1 MFQTKQEI
9 IVTKYTN
16 EVYMRNKDLKFFF
29 ICATAIFA
37 DCVSA
42 ATIDNPFDPPPEHSL
57 SFDEAMHKLAAS
69 DLALKQWQQDV
80 ERAYTEL
87 SKTRTRKLPE
97 PKKICS
103 YNPYECSLSYYD
115 VAQVLLKEIACY
127 LPQTKEQA
135 EGFINNNPFLS
146 KFYSSKESKE
156 IAADSVLEQ
165 SLEFQK
171 KYPSNCF
178 GD

>member
-1 MFQTKQEI
+1 MK
-9 IVTKYTN
+9 
-16 EVYMRNKDLKFFF
+16 NKGLKFFF
-29 ICATAIFA
+29 VFATAIFA

-42 ATIDNPFDPPPEHSL
+42 ATIDNPFEPKPEQPLSL
-57 SFDEAMHKLAAS
+57 DESYRRLIES
-69 DLALKQWQQDV
+69 DRALRQQQQDLN
-80 ERAYTEL
+80 RAYTEL

-103 YNPYECSLSYYD
+103 NYEPYECHLNYYD
-115 VAQVLLKEIACY
+115 VAQALLKEIACY
-127 LPQTKEQA
+127 LPKDKEQA
-135 EGFINNNPFLS
+135 ESFINNNPFLS
-146 KFYSSKESKE
+146 IFYKDFNFTKKS
-156 IAADSVLEQ
+156 AVDSVLRQ

>member
-1 MFQTKQEI
+1 
-9 IVTKYTN
+9 
-16 EVYMRNKDLKFFF
+16 MRNKGLKFFF

-115 VAQVLLKEIACY
+115 VAQALLKEIACY

-135 EGFINNNPFLS
+135 EGHINNNPFLS
-146 KFYSSKESKE
+146 KFYSGKGSKE
-156 IAADSVLEQ
+156 IAADSVLRQ
-165 SLEFQK
+165 SIKYQK

-178 GD
+178 DD

>member
-1 MFQTKQEI
+1 MK
-9 IVTKYTN
+9 
-16 EVYMRNKDLKFFF
+16 NKGLKLFFVF
-29 ICATAIFA
+29 ATAIFA

-42 ATIDNPFDPPPEHSL
+42 MTIGNPFDPTPEQPVVPMDDL
-57 SFDEAMHKLAAS
+57 SHYAAE
-69 DLALKQWQQDV
+69 Q
-80 ERAYTEL
+80 ERAYR
-87 SKTRTRKLPE
+87 RTRKLPE

-127 LPQTKEQA
+127 LPKDKEQA
-135 EGFINNNPFLS
+135 EIFINNNRFLS
-146 KFYSSKESKE
+146 IFYGDKRSKE
-156 IAADSVLEQ
+156 IAADSVLRQ

>member
-1 MFQTKQEI
+1 MK
-9 IVTKYTN
+9 
-16 EVYMRNKDLKFFF
+16 NKGLKFFF
-29 ICATAIFA
+29 ICATVIFA

-42 ATIDNPFDPPPEHSL
+42 ATIDNPFDPPPEQPYL
-57 SFDEAMHKLAAS
+57 SPVEAAIAS
-69 DLALKQWQQDV
+69 ANSERELKQQQQDLN
-80 ERAYTEL
+80 RAYTEL
-87 SKTRTRKLPE
+87 SKTKKLPK
-97 PKKICS
+97 PKEICS

-115 VAQVLLKEIACY
+115 VAQALLKEIACY

>member
-1 MFQTKQEI
+1 
-9 IVTKYTN
+9 
-16 EVYMRNKDLKFFF
+16 MRNKGLKFFF

-37 DCVSA
+37 DCVNA
-42 ATIDNPFDPPPEHSL
+42 ATIDNPFDPPPEQSL
-57 SFDEAMHKLAAS
+57 SFDEAMHNLAAS

-127 LPQTKEQA
+127 LPKDKEQA
-135 EGFINNNPFLS
+135 ESFINNNRFLS
-146 KFYSSKESKE
+146 IFYNDKLSKE
-156 IAADSVLEQ
+156 IAVDSVLRQ

>member
-1 MFQTKQEI
+1 MK
-9 IVTKYTN
+9 
-16 EVYMRNKDLKFFF
+16 NKGLKFFF

-37 DCVSA
+37 DCVNA
-42 ATIDNPFDPPPEHSL
+42 ATIDNPFDPPPEQSL
-57 SFDEAMHKLAAS
+57 SFDEAINQLGAS

-127 LPQTKEQA
+127 LPKDKEQA
-135 EGFINNNPFLS
+135 ELFINNNRFLS
-146 KFYSSKESKE
+146 IFYSGKGSKE
-156 IAADSVLEQ
+156 IAVDSVLRQ

>member
-1 MFQTKQEI
+1 MK
-9 IVTKYTN
+9 
-16 EVYMRNKDLKFFF
+16 NKGLKFFF
-29 ICATAIFA
+29 ICATAVFA

-42 ATIDNPFDPPPEHSL
+42 TTINNPFDPPPEQPTL
-57 SFDEAMHKLAAS
+57 SINEASARLVESEK
-69 DLALKQWQQDV
+69 ALKQWQQDV

-115 VAQVLLKEIACY
+115 VAQALLKEIACY

>member
-1 MFQTKQEI
+1 MK
-9 IVTKYTN
+9 
-16 EVYMRNKDLKFFF
+16 NKGLKFFF
-29 ICATAIFA
+29 IFATAIFA
-37 DCVSA
+37 DCVNA
-42 ATIDNPFDPPPEHSL
+42 ATIDNPFDPPPEQTLSL
-57 SFDEAMHKLAAS
+57 DEAYRQLVESEKSLR
-69 DLALKQWQQDV
+69 QWQQDV

-115 VAQVLLKEIACY
+115 VAQALLKEIACY

-146 KFYSSKESKE
+146 KFYSGKGSKE
-156 IAADSVLEQ
+156 IAVDSVLRQ

>member
-16 EVYMRNKDLKFFF
+16 EVYMRNKGLKFFF
-29 ICATAIFA
+29 IFATAIFA

-42 ATIDNPFDPPPEHSL
+42 ATIDNPFEPNPEQPLLTPVES
-57 SFDEAMHKLAAS
+57 ALASINAS
-69 DLALKQWQQDV
+69 RALRQQQQDLN
-80 ERAYTEL
+80 RAYTEL
-87 SKTRTRKLPE
+87 SKTKKLPE

-115 VAQVLLKEIACY
+115 VAQALLKEIACY

>member
-1 MFQTKQEI
+1 MK
-9 IVTKYTN
+9 
-16 EVYMRNKDLKFFF
+16 NKGLKFFF
-29 ICATAIFA
+29 VFATAIFA

-42 ATIDNPFDPPPEHSL
+42 ATIDNPFEPNPEQPYL
-57 SFDEAMHKLAAS
+57 SYEESVLAAA
-69 DLALKQWQQDV
+69 DAERALKQWQQDV

-87 SKTRTRKLPE
+87 SKTKKLPK
-97 PKKICS
+97 PKEICS

-115 VAQVLLKEIACY
+115 VAQALLKEIACY

-135 EGFINNNPFLS
+135 EGHINNNPFLS

>member
-1 MFQTKQEI
+1 MRTKG
-9 IVTKYTN
+9 
-16 EVYMRNKDLKFFF
+16 LKFFF
-29 ICATAIFA
+29 ICATAVFA
-37 DCVSA
+37 DCVNA
-42 ATIDNPFDPPPEHSL
+42 ATIDNPFDPPPEQTLSL
-57 SFDEAMHKLAAS
+57 DEAYRQLVESEKSLR
-69 DLALKQWQQDV
+69 QWQQDV

-115 VAQVLLKEIACY
+115 VAQALLKEIACY

-135 EGFINNNPFLS
+135 EGFINSNPFLS
-146 KFYSSKESKE
+146 KFYSGKGSKE
-156 IAADSVLEQ
+156 IAVDSVLRQ

>member
-1 MFQTKQEI
+1 MK
-9 IVTKYTN
+9 
-16 EVYMRNKDLKFFF
+16 NKGLKFFF
-29 ICATAIFA
+29 ICATAVFA

-42 ATIDNPFDPPPEHSL
+42 ATIDNPFEPKPEQSL
-57 SFDEAMHKLAAS
+57 SLGETYRQLAES
-69 DLALKQWQQDV
+69 DKALKQWQQDV

-87 SKTRTRKLPE
+87 SKTRTRKLPK
-97 PKKICS
+97 PKEICS

-115 VAQVLLKEIACY
+115 VAQALLKEIACY

>member
-1 MFQTKQEI
+1 MK
-9 IVTKYTN
+9 
-16 EVYMRNKDLKFFF
+16 NKGLKFFF
-29 ICATAIFA
+29 VFATAIFA
-37 DCVSA
+37 DCVNA
-42 ATIDNPFDPPPEHSL
+42 ATIDNPFDPPPEQSL
-57 SFDEAMHKLAAS
+57 SFDEAINQLGAS

-127 LPQTKEQA
+127 LPKDKEQA
-135 EGFINNNPFLS
+135 EIFINNNRFLS
-146 KFYSSKESKE
+146 IFYGDKRSKE
-156 IAADSVLEQ
+156 IAADSVLRQ

>member
-1 MFQTKQEI
+1 MK
-9 IVTKYTN
+9 
-16 EVYMRNKDLKFFF
+16 NKGLKFFF
-29 ICATAIFA
+29 IFATAIFA

-42 ATIDNPFDPPPEHSL
+42 TTINNPFDPPPEQPTL
-57 SFDEAMHKLAAS
+57 SINEASARLVESEK
-69 DLALKQWQQDV
+69 ALRQWQQDV

-127 LPQTKEQA
+127 LPKDKEQA
-135 EGFINNNPFLS
+135 EIFINNNRFLS
-146 KFYSSKESKE
+146 IFYGDKRSKEF
-156 IAADSVLEQ
+156 AADSVLRR

>member
-1 MFQTKQEI
+1 MK
-9 IVTKYTN
+9 
-16 EVYMRNKDLKFFF
+16 NKGLKFFF
-29 ICATAIFA
+29 ICATAVFA

-42 ATIDNPFDPPPEHSL
+42 TTINNPFDPPPEQPTL
-57 SFDEAMHKLAAS
+57 SINEASARLIES
-69 DLALKQWQQDV
+69 GRALRQWQQDV

-127 LPQTKEQA
+127 LPKDKEQA
-135 EGFINNNPFLS
+135 ELFINNNRFLS
-146 KFYSSKESKE
+146 IFYSGKGSKE
-156 IAADSVLEQ
+156 IAVDSVLRQ

>member
-16 EVYMRNKDLKFFF
+16 EVYMKNKGLKFFF
-29 ICATAIFA
+29 VFATAIFA

-42 ATIDNPFDPPPEHSL
+42 ATINNPFDPPPEQPTL
-57 SFDEAMHKLAAS
+57 SINEASARLAES
-69 DLALKQWQQDV
+69 EKALKQWQQDV

-87 SKTRTRKLPE
+87 SKTKKLPE

-115 VAQVLLKEIACY
+115 VAQALLKEIACY

>member
-1 MFQTKQEI
+1 MK
-9 IVTKYTN
+9 
-16 EVYMRNKDLKFFF
+16 NKGLKFFF

-37 DCVSA
+37 DCVNA
-42 ATIDNPFDPPPEHSL
+42 ATIDNPFDPLPEPPTL
-57 SFDEAMHKLAAS
+57 SINEASARLAESEKALRQQQQ
-69 DLALKQWQQDV
+69 DLKQQQQDLN
-80 ERAYTEL
+80 RAYTEL
-87 SKTRTRKLPE
+87 SKTRKLPE

-103 YNPYECSLSYYD
+103 YYEPYECHLNYYD

-127 LPQTKEQA
+127 LPKDKEQA
-135 EGFINNNPFLS
+135 EIFINNNRFLS
-146 KFYSSKESKE
+146 IFYGDKRSKE
-156 IAADSVLEQ
+156 IAADSVLRQ

>member
-1 MFQTKQEI
+1 MK
-9 IVTKYTN
+9 
-16 EVYMRNKDLKFFF
+16 NKGLKFFF

-42 ATIDNPFDPPPEHSL
+42 TTINNPFDPPPEQPLLTPVESAL
-57 SFDEAMHKLAAS
+57 ASIEAS
-69 DLALKQWQQDV
+69 RALEQQQQDLN
-80 ERAYTEL
+80 RAYTEL

-103 YNPYECSLSYYD
+103 YYEPYECHMNNND
-115 VAQVLLKEIACY
+115 VEQVLLKEIACY
-127 LPQTKEQA
+127 LPKDKEQA
-135 EGFINNNPFLS
+135 EIFINNNRFLS
-146 KFYSSKESKE
+146 IFYGDKRSKE
-156 IAADSVLEQ
+156 IAADSVLRQ

>member
-1 MFQTKQEI
+1 MK
-9 IVTKYTN
+9 
-16 EVYMRNKDLKFFF
+16 NKGLKFFF

-42 ATIDNPFDPPPEHSL
+42 TTIDNPFDPLPEQPLLTPIES
-57 SFDEAMHKLAAS
+57 ALASINAS
-69 DLALKQWQQDV
+69 RALRQQQQDLN
-80 ERAYTEL
+80 RAYTEL
-87 SKTRTRKLPE
+87 SKTKKLPE

-127 LPQTKEQA
+127 LPKDKEQA
-135 EGFINNNPFLS
+135 EIFINNNRFLS
-146 KFYSSKESKE
+146 IFYGDKRSKE
-156 IAADSVLEQ
+156 IAADSVLTADSVLRQ

>member
-1 MFQTKQEI
+1 MK
-9 IVTKYTN
+9 
-16 EVYMRNKDLKFFF
+16 NKGLKFFF
-29 ICATAIFA
+29 VFATAIFA

-42 ATIDNPFDPPPEHSL
+42 ATIDNPFEPIYEQPVL
-57 SFDEAMHKLAAS
+57 SPVEAAIAS
-69 DLALKQWQQDV
+69 ANSERELKQQQQDLN
-80 ERAYTEL
+80 RAYTEL
-87 SKTRTRKLPE
+87 SKTKKLPE

-115 VAQVLLKEIACY
+115 VAQALLKEIACY

>member
-1 MFQTKQEI
+1 MK
-9 IVTKYTN
+9 
-16 EVYMRNKDLKFFF
+16 NKGLKFFF
-29 ICATAIFA
+29 ICATAVFA

-42 ATIDNPFDPPPEHSL
+42 TTINNPFDPPPEQPTL
-57 SFDEAMHKLAAS
+57 SINEASARLVESEK
-69 DLALKQWQQDV
+69 ALRQWQQDV

-135 EGFINNNPFLS
+135 DGHINNNPFLS
-146 KFYSSKESKE
+146 KFYSGKGSKE

>member
-16 EVYMRNKDLKFFF
+16 EVYMRNKGLKFFF
-29 ICATAIFA
+29 IFATAILA

-42 ATIDNPFDPPPEHSL
+42 TTIDNPFEPIPEQPYVSMY
-57 SFDEAMHKLAAS
+57 DIAAVS
-69 DLALKQWQQDV
+69 AENELKRQQQQQDIN
-80 ERAYTEL
+80 RAYTEL
-87 SKTRTRKLPE
+87 SKTRKLPKPQE
-97 PKKICS
+97 YCNDYSFK
-103 YNPYECSLSYYD
+103 CSLSYGN

-127 LPQTKEQA
+127 LPKDKEQA
-135 EGFINNNPFLS
+135 ESYINNNRFLS
-146 KFYSSKESKE
+146 VFYGDKRSKE
-156 IAADSVLEQ
+156 IAADSVLRQ

>member
-1 MFQTKQEI
+1 MK
-9 IVTKYTN
+9 
-16 EVYMRNKDLKFFF
+16 NKGLKFFF

-42 ATIDNPFDPPPEHSL
+42 ATIDNPFEPKPEQPLSL
-57 SFDEAMHKLAAS
+57 DESFARLVESEKALRQQQQD
-69 DLALKQWQQDV
+69 LKQQQQDLN
-80 ERAYTEL
+80 RAYTEL
-87 SKTRTRKLPE
+87 SKTRKLPE

-103 YNPYECSLSYYD
+103 YYEPYECRLNYYD

-127 LPQTKEQA
+127 LPKDKEQA
-135 EGFINNNPFLS
+135 EGFINSNRFLS
-146 KFYSSKESKE
+146 VFYSDKESKE

>member
-1 MFQTKQEI
+1 MK
-9 IVTKYTN
+9 
-16 EVYMRNKDLKFFF
+16 NKGLKFFF
-29 ICATAIFA
+29 ICTTAIFA

-42 ATIDNPFDPPPEHSL
+42 ATIDNPFDPPPEQSL
-57 SFDEAMHKLAAS
+57 SFDEAINQLGAS

-115 VAQVLLKEIACY
+115 VAQALLKEIACY
-127 LPQTKEQA
+127 LPKDKEQA
-135 EGFINNNPFLS
+135 EIFINNNRFLS
-146 KFYSSKESKE
+146 KFYGDKRSKE
-156 IAADSVLEQ
+156 IAADSVLRQ

>member
-1 MFQTKQEI
+1 MK
-9 IVTKYTN
+9 
-16 EVYMRNKDLKFFF
+16 NKGLKFFF

-37 DCVSA
+37 DCVNA
-42 ATIDNPFDPPPEHSL
+42 ATIDNPFDPLPEQPLLTPVESAL
-57 SFDEAMHKLAAS
+57 ASIEAS
-69 DLALKQWQQDV
+69 RALEQQQQDLN
-80 ERAYTEL
+80 RAYTEL

-115 VAQVLLKEIACY
+115 VAQALLKEIACY

-135 EGFINNNPFLS
+135 EGHINNNPFLS
-146 KFYSSKESKE
+146 KFYSGKGSKE
-156 IAADSVLEQ
+156 IAADSVLRQ
-165 SLEFQK
+165 SIEFQK

>member
-1 MFQTKQEI
+1 
-9 IVTKYTN
+9 
-16 EVYMRNKDLKFFF
+16 MRNKGLKFFF

-37 DCVSA
+37 DCVNA
-42 ATIDNPFDPPPEHSL
+42 ATIDNPFDPPPEQPLSL
-57 SFDEAMHKLAAS
+57 DESYRQLIES
-69 DLALKQWQQDV
+69 DKALRQWQQDV

-115 VAQVLLKEIACY
+115 VAQALLKEIACY
-127 LPQTKEQA
+127 LPKDKEQA
-135 EGFINNNPFLS
+135 EIFINNNRFLS
-146 KFYSSKESKE
+146 IFYGDKRSKE
-156 IAADSVLEQ
+156 IAADSVLRQ

>member
-1 MFQTKQEI
+1 MK
-9 IVTKYTN
+9 
-16 EVYMRNKDLKFFF
+16 NKGLKFFF
-29 ICATAIFA
+29 VFATAIFA
-37 DCVSA
+37 DCVNA
-42 ATIDNPFDPPPEHSL
+42 ATIVNPFEPIPEQPL
-57 SFDEAMHKLAAS
+57 SFDEAMHNLAAS

-127 LPQTKEQA
+127 LPKDKEQA
-135 EGFINNNPFLS
+135 ESFINNNRFLS
-146 KFYSSKESKE
+146 IFYGDKRSKE
-156 IAADSVLEQ
+156 IAADSVLRQ

>member
-1 MFQTKQEI
+1 MK
-9 IVTKYTN
+9 N
-16 EVYMRNKDLKFFF
+16 NGLKFFF
-29 ICATAIFA
+29 ICATAILA

-42 ATIDNPFDPPPEHSL
+42 TTIDNPFDPPPEQPLLTPVESALASIEASRSL
-57 SFDEAMHKLAAS
+57 R
-69 DLALKQWQQDV
+69 QQQQDLN
-80 ERAYTEL
+80 RAYTEL
-87 SKTRTRKLPE
+87 SKTKKLPK

-115 VAQVLLKEIACY
+115 VAQALLKEIACY
-127 LPQTKEQA
+127 LPKDKEQA
-135 EGFINNNPFLS
+135 EGFINSNPFLS

>member
-1 MFQTKQEI
+1 MK
-9 IVTKYTN
+9 
-16 EVYMRNKDLKFFF
+16 NKGLKFFF
-29 ICATAIFA
+29 VFATAIFA
-37 DCVSA
+37 DCVNA
-42 ATIDNPFDPPPEHSL
+42 ATIVNPFEPIPEQPL
-57 SFDEAMHKLAAS
+57 SFDEAMHNLAAS

-115 VAQVLLKEIACY
+115 VAQALLKEIACY

>member
-16 EVYMRNKDLKFFF
+16 EVYMKNKGLKFFF
-29 ICATAIFA
+29 ICATVIFA

-42 ATIDNPFDPPPEHSL
+42 ATIDNPFDPPPEQPHL
-57 SFDEAMHKLAAS
+57 SYEESVLASIDAER
-69 DLALKQWQQDV
+69 ALTQRQQDLN
-80 ERAYTEL
+80 RAYTEL
-87 SKTRTRKLPE
+87 SKTKKLPE

-103 YNPYECSLSYYD
+103 DNPYECSLSYYD
-115 VAQVLLKEIACY
+115 VAQALLKEIACY

-135 EGFINNNPFLS
+135 EGHINNNPFLS
-146 KFYSSKESKE
+146 KFYSGKGSKE
-156 IAADSVLEQ
+156 IAADSVLRQ
-165 SLEFQK
+165 SIEFQK

-178 GD
+178 DD

>member
-1 MFQTKQEI
+1 MK
-9 IVTKYTN
+9 
-16 EVYMRNKDLKFFF
+16 NKGLKFFF
-29 ICATAIFA
+29 ICATVIFA

-42 ATIDNPFDPPPEHSL
+42 ATIDNPFEPNPEQPYL
-57 SFDEAMHKLAAS
+57 SYEESVLAAA
-69 DLALKQWQQDV
+69 DAERALKQWQQDV

-103 YNPYECSLSYYD
+103 YYEPYECHLNYYD
-115 VAQVLLKEIACY
+115 VAQALLKEIACY
-127 LPQTKEQA
+127 LPKDKEQA
-135 EGFINNNPFLS
+135 EIFINNNPFLS
-146 KFYSSKESKE
+146 KFYSNKESKE